1 MKYTGK
7 LYGKITGR
15 TFDIGKTAKNYDDL
29 LNSLQEFVDV
39 YKDLEYVIND
49 EMRAILHRAES
60 AIKKAT

>member
-1 MKYTGK
+1 MNDLKYRSVNIKK
-7 LYGKITGR
+7 LE
-15 TFDIGKTAKNYDDL
+15 AASLDL

>member
-1 MKYTGK
+1 MNDLKYRSVNIKK
-7 LYGKITGR
+7 LE
-15 TFDIGKTAKNYDDL
+15 AASLDL

-49 EMRAILHRAES
+49 EMRAILHRAEA

>member
-1 MKYTGK
+1 MKHRSVNIKK
-7 LYGKITGR
+7 LE
-15 TFDIGKTAKNYDDL
+15 AASLDL

-49 EMRAILHRAES
+49 EMRAILHRAEA